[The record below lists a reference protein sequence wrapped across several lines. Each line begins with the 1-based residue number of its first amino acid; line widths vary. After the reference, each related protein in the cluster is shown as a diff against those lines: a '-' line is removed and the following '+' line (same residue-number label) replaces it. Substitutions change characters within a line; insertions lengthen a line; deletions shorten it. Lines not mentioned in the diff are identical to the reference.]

1 MRSNLGPQLAQGIE
15 DAFQRE
21 LLYRRDQLVQHAD
34 RAIQSQRDAYGQ
46 TLVDRHRALVDR
58 LKVGDH
64 EVQQLKQQIAARVSL
79 PNGMLGENLRL
90 GELPIQNLP
99 RNALPEALPW
109 RR

>member
-1 MRSNLGPQLAQGIE
+1 
-15 DAFQRE
+15 
-21 LLYRRDQLVQHAD
+21 LYRRDQLVQHAD
-34 RAIQSQRDAYGQ
+34 RAIQSQLSVYAQ
-46 TLVDRHRALVDR
+46 TLADKQRGVFER

-79 PNGMLGENLRL
+79 PNGLLGENLRL